1 MRKKDKQKLD
11 EGLGIAPES
20 TKTVPNILKETED
33 SNKIEDSTKD
43 ILEGEV
49 LSSKEEIIP
58 NIQASIPIPTQIT
71 TPTTVPMVLNQSN
84 ITMEFDEKDE
94 QSDYDLNRKTLRNIL
109 VKGEDVLEDMVA
121 LAKDDETPRAYEVLG
136 GLMKN
141 LAEISGNLMDIH
153 EKRKRIRQPSKNAI
167 PQENQTPMNIQGDN
181 TTVFVGTPADILKQ
195 LKGRGKPE
203 GNG

>member
-167 PQENQTPMNIQGDN
+167 PPENQTPMNIQGDN